1 MMKID
6 TLQRYGQA
14 FRVITTEAGGVKTS
28 NYNQQVMLLITL
40 PVVSATATE
49 HRAMGSRSS
58 YRGHERRA

>member
-14 FRVITTEAGGVKTS
+14 FRVTTTEAGGVKTS
-28 NYNQQVMLLITL
+28 NYNQQVMLITL
-40 PVVSATATE
+40 PVVCATAIE